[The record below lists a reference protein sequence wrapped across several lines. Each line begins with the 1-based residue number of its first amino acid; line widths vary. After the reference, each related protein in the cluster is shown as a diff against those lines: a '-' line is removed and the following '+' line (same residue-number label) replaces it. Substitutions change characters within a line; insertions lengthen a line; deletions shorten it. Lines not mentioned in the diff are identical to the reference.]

1 LCPADKIR
9 VLLQGS
15 CNGVDAAVR
24 FNPSLL
30 GDEVRNATRRKYDIP
45 CEAIVVG
52 FVGRL
57 VRSKGI
63 VELADAWG
71 TLRQEFPSLHLLL
84 VGPAESGDPVPREIE
99 ERLRNDPRVHLVGEE
114 WDIPPVYATMD
125 MLVLPTYREGFPIV
139 LLEAAAMKLAIVATN
154 VPGCVDAVQDGVTG
168 TLIPPYDSRQLVAAV
183 RRYLRDPELSHR
195 HGEAA
200 RARVLRDFSD
210 RAMWKA
216 VYEEYVALLEN
227 QGIPVPD
234 TSAPATVADTPEKIG
249 VRSHRLAKTSS

>member
-1 LCPADKIR
+1 MRSHSGRIR
-9 VLLQGS
+9 RPV
-15 CNGVDAAVR
+15 
-24 FNPSLL
+24 
-30 GDEVRNATRRKYDIP
+30 
-45 CEAIVVG
+45 
-52 FVGRL
+52 L

-71 TLRQEFPSLHLLL
+71 HPASGVSLSTSLARRPLPNRGIQFPGRSRNAF
-84 VGPAESGDPVPREIE
+84 G
-99 ERLRNDPRVHLVGEE
+99 NDPRVHLVGEE

>member
-1 LCPADKIR
+1 MDEDRARFILRSFRPDGADVDDHDFAEALAMAMEHRELGEWLAEERAFDGAFAKALCSVELPENLRDDIFGCLAGERADFP
-9 VLLQGS
+9 QAQDGH
-15 CNGVDAAVR
+15 DAA
-24 FNPSLL
+24 LT
-30 GDEVRNATRRKYDIP
+30 G
-45 CEAIVVG
+45 
-52 FVGRL
+52 
-57 VRSKGI
+57 
-63 VELADAWG
+63 
-71 TLRQEFPSLHLLL
+71 
-84 VGPAESGDPVPREIE
+84 
-99 ERLRNDPRVHLVGEE
+99 
-114 WDIPPVYATMD
+114 
-125 MLVLPTYREGFPIV
+125 IV